1 MVVTAGYVTPRWE
14 NSLAARMTWPHRPA
28 SRHRLATPGSPNRGY
43 LIWYRQSPARTDP
56 GPAAACPG
64 RDSRERARSRSLLS
78 VIFQQ
83 EDE

>member
-1 MVVTAGYVTPRWE
+1 MVVTAGHVVPRWE
-14 NSLAARMTWPHRPA
+14 NSLAARMTWPHRLAGSHRPA
-28 SRHRLATPGSPNRGY
+28 PPGSPNRRQ
-43 LIWYRQSPARTDP
+43 LIWYQQSPGRT

-64 RDSRERARSRSLLS
+64 RGSREHARSRSLLS